1 MIEEEFEKIYLK
13 AMSGKNKSSYY
24 KQLSKEQKILYDTF
38 GLWLRKYIL
47 KDRDTKK
54 IKNVTPEEFSDYYK
68 NIYYKK
74 VRELKVGTNEIFD
87 SPEKNQR
94 LNKFIGSQA
103 RRYLNEQING
113 DLIILY
119 KKEFKIGGFN
129 DK

>member
-1 MIEEEFEKIYLK
+1 MTNQEYKESLNKIEIER
-13 AMSGKNKSSYY
+13 N
-24 KQLSKEQKILYDTF
+24 
-38 GLWLRKYIL
+38 
-47 KDRDTKK
+47 
-54 IKNVTPEEFSDYYK
+54 
-68 NIYYKK
+68 KK

-87 SPEKNQR
+87 SPEKNKR